1 MTKNSMKIFTAKIDD
16 NNKRI
21 DIVLSKALVLPRAE
35 IQRWIKNGDV
45 QLNRRS
51 ITSHSLVSEGD
62 KISYNPKIKTA
73 KRPAIIQSL
82 RVLYEDEHV
91 LVVFKPSG
99 LLVHATN
106 EHETSSTLADSVK
119 AYFPKIVSV
128 GENPLRPGI
137 VHRLDKDVSG
147 VMVVAKTNEAF
158 NDLKRQFSNR
168 EVEKEYIALAYGAL
182 PKDHD
187 VISLKIARSK
197 ARKRM
202 VARPQSQEGKEAI
215 TEYDVL
221 KRFKTATFVRVR
233 IYTGRTHQIRAHF
246 KGIDH
251 PLVGDALYAKKH
263 MRHIKPI
270 AFPRVFLH
278 AAKISFTLP
287 NRTRKTVE
295 APIPKELTDLLKTL
309 TPA

>member
-1 MTKNSMKIFTAKIDD
+1 MKIFTVKVDD
-16 NNKRI
+16 HDKRI
-21 DIVLSKALVLPRAE
+21 DIVLSKTLVLPRAE
-35 IQRWIKNGDV
+35 IQRWIKNDDV
-45 QLNRRS
+45 RLNRRS
-51 ITSHSLVSEGD
+51 ITPHSIVSEGD
-62 KISYNPKIKTA
+62 KISYNPKIKTT
-73 KRPAIIQSL
+73 KRPAVVQPL

-106 EHETSSTLADSVK
+106 EHETSSTLVDSVK
-119 AYFPKIVSV
+119 AYFAKIVSV
-128 GENPLRPGI
+128 GENSLRPGI

-168 EVEKEYIALAYGAL
+168 EVEKEYIALAYGSL

-197 ARKRM
+197 ARRRM

-221 KRFKTATFVRVR
+221 KRFKTATLVRVR

-270 AFPRVFLH
+270 VFPRVFLH
-278 AAKISFTLP
+278 AAKISFSLP
-287 NRTRKTVE
+287 DGTRKTVE
-295 APIPKELTDLLKTL
+295 APIPKELTNLLETL
-309 TPA
+309 PKE

>member
-1 MTKNSMKIFTAKIDD
+1 MKILTVKADD
-16 NNKRI
+16 HDKRI
-21 DIVLSKALVLPRAE
+21 DIVLSKTLVLPRAE

-45 QLNRRS
+45 QLNHHS
-51 ITSHSLVSEGD
+51 ITPHSMVSEGD
-62 KISYNPKIKTA
+62 KISYNPKKKTA
-73 KRPAIIQSL
+73 KKPDVIQPL

-106 EHETSSTLADSVK
+106 EHEMSSTLADSVK

-137 VHRLDKDVSG
+137 VHRLDKEVSG

-158 NDLKRQFSNR
+158 HDLKRQFSNR
-168 EVEKEYIALAYGAL
+168 EVEKEYLALAYGSL

-197 ARKRM
+197 GRKRM

-221 KRFKTATFVRVR
+221 KRFKTATLVRVR
-233 IYTGRTHQIRAHF
+233 IHTGRTHQIRAHF

-251 PLVGDALYAKKH
+251 PLVGDTLYAKRR

-278 AAKISFTLP
+278 AAKISFTIP
-287 NRTRKTVE
+287 DGTRKTVE
-295 APIPKELTDLLKTL
+295 APIPEELTNLLKTL